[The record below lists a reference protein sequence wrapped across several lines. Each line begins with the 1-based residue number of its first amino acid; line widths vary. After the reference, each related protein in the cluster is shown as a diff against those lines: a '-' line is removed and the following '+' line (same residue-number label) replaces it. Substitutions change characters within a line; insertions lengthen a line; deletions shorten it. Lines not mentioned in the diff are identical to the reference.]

1 MTNYSLRGTKQSRS
15 QDRFSL
21 VHLQVAHPHTAARF
35 WFFFSF
41 SFPSPPHSEM
51 IQAGTWQLY
60 NRREWG
66 GWDLGGA
73 YKPARAETWHTH
85 NGHKSRRHEKHHHR
99 THTLRNADT
108 PDTDTG
114 RYRTA
119 RFSPPG
125 HAAIDAYGRLGWFY
139 MTHKY
144 CGGKGNNSPQLLRP
158 TTYTALIDLYRI
170 GVKLDMSEY

>member
-1 MTNYSLRGTKQSRS
+1 MGGSYNPPVQRLDTRTTVINHADMRS
-15 QDRFSL
+15 II
-21 VHLQVAHPHTAARF
+21 T
-35 WFFFSF
+35 
-41 SFPSPPHSEM
+41 
-51 IQAGTWQLY
+51 G
-60 NRREWG
+60 
-66 GWDLGGA
+66 
-73 YKPARAETWHTH
+73 
-85 NGHKSRRHEKHHHR
+85 
-99 THTLRNADT
+99 HTLRNADT

-125 HAAIDAYGRLGWFY
+125 HAAINAYGRLRWFH